1 MVMIDNLEQIKAN
14 TLKARDLMRRSREQH
29 FSVGAFNVDSLS
41 SLTAIAR
48 VAKRL
53 NSPVI
58 IEVSKS
64 EIDYIG
70 RKNIRDLVDNC
81 KTEYGVEMYINL
93 DHGPSVEEAK
103 LAIEAGFEFIHIDI
117 SQADHNAPME
127 EIINKTKEVVE
138 YARLTGALVEGEPHY
153 FGGSSNVFNENI
165 DYDEVRKTFTK
176 PEEAKDFIEQTGIDT
191 FAAAIGN
198 LHGKY
203 NGPKQLDI
211 DLLSRIR
218 QTIDPS
224 VNISLHGGSGT
235 PLRYFIEAA
244 SVGVSKVN
252 INTDLRYAYR
262 TMLDKVLADNPHEY
276 AVFKLMPAVNKAIES
291 VVEDKIKSFGSEG
304 KAVL

>member
-1 MVMIDNLEQIKAN
+1 MIDNLEQIKAN

-53 NSPVI
+53 NSPVM

-138 YARLTGALVEGEPHY
+138 YAKLTGALVEGEPHY

-252 INTDLRYAYR
+252 INTDLRYTYR

-276 AVFKLMPAVNKAIES
+276 AVFKLMPAVNQAIES

-304 KAVL
+304 KAVS